1 MAARDLIIVFE
12 NPVTGHMS
20 MRIPTWQS
28 AKLVE
33 LEAAQGVGE
42 AADQAF
48 LEYLQGRN
56 MPDGVTS
63 FLVPLADVQALE
75 NTSDDFPAFRD
86 AWHVDGSGNLSVNWT
101 EARALHL
108 AAIRE
113 ARNAELAKLDV
124 TFMRAVE
131 DGDAGAQSTVATE
144 KQTLRD
150 IPATF
155 SLESHSDAAAL
166 KAAGPSELPARE

>member
-20 MRIPTWQS
+20 MRIPSWKS
-28 AKLVE
+28 AKLTE
-33 LEAAQGVGE
+33 LESTHGVGE
-42 AADQAF
+42 TADQAF
-48 LEYLQGRN
+48 LEYIQGRN
-56 MPDGVTS
+56 VPDGVTS

-75 NTSDDFPAFRD
+75 NISDDFPAFRD

-113 ARNAELAKLDV
+113 VRNAELDKLDI

-131 DGDAGAQSTVATE
+131 AGDAGAQSTVAAE

-155 SLESHSDAAAL
+155 SLDSHSDAAAL
-166 KAAGPSELPARE
+166 KAAWPAELPARE

>member
-1 MAARDLIIVFE
+1 MAARYLIIVFE

-86 AWHVDGSGNLSVNWT
+86 AWHVD
-101 EARALHL
+101 
-108 AAIRE
+108 
-113 ARNAELAKLDV
+113 
-124 TFMRAVE
+124 
-131 DGDAGAQSTVATE
+131 AQGISRLTGQRPVRCT
-144 KQTLRD
+144 
-150 IPATF
+150 
-155 SLESHSDAAAL
+155 
-166 KAAGPSELPARE
+166 